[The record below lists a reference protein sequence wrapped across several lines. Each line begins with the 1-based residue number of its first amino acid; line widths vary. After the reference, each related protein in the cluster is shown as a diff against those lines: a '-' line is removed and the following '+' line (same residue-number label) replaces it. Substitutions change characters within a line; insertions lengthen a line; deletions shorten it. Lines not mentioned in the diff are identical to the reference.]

1 MAARKKKL
9 RHSAMEDAKGGG
21 TKMEIQ
27 QSFFKY
33 IIGEHE
39 NNSVIEVVGARKCFR
54 SLPCNEELVKDVWT
68 VRYDHYDES
77 LYIKTFVPRTLNG
90 LVIACSRPYHNLL
103 SKPR

>member
-1 MAARKKKL
+1 
-9 RHSAMEDAKGGG
+9 
-21 TKMEIQ
+21 MEIQ

-39 NNSVIEVVGARKCFR
+39 NNSVIEIVGARKCFR

-90 LVIACSRPYHNLL
+90 PCDCLFPSIPQPSHQAPGNYMAWAHL
-103 SKPR
+103 SL